1 MLGTD
6 MRFELVVALLSE
18 VRLHLGTADP
28 KKQTFSAK
36 GAMTY
41 GYNVDKQ
48 GNVTGSAPRL
58 ATKKELRQALA
69 VVRRE
74 FPGWKIN

>member
-28 KKQTFSAK
+28 KKQTFHAK
-36 GAMTY
+36 GAMAY
-41 GYNVDKQ
+41 GYSVDKK
-48 GNVTGSAPRL
+48 GKVTGSAPRV
-58 ATKKELRQALA
+58 ATKRELRQALA

-74 FPGWKIN
+74 YPAWKIN